1 MTTVWTVN
9 VIRLMCAAAML
20 GRAVVLICR
29 IGRHLVF
36 IDVALVDVV
45 QVPIVEIVRMAV
57 VFYGGVATIRAVDV

>member
-1 MTTVWTVN
+1 
-9 VIRLMCAAAML
+9 
-20 GRAVVLICR
+20 
-29 IGRHLVF
+29 VF